1 MYYYSYSMG
10 KLGIYTK
17 NPRFYYGV
25 IRALKD
31 FGINFISIEN
41 IFEDLKNVDVV
52 LSSTGDSR
60 ISEKQIFQED
70 PVRAVRRSFSFFM
83 GKDKFHT
90 IYIGIDP
97 GPKPGIAVTSN
108 NVVLEAFELFD
119 VGQIRNTVETLIG
132 DYGAEYCSI
141 RVGNGD
147 KPNRQY
153 ILRQILPLGLNVE
166 IINETGTSY
175 PHKTHDNALSAARI
189 ANIEIFQKNGPS
201 VTAKKRRE
209 LIEEEFRTLNNI

>member
-1 MYYYSYSMG
+1 MG

-25 IRALKD
+25 IRALRD

-41 IFEDLKNVDVV
+41 VSEDLKNVDVV
-52 LSSTGDSR
+52 LSSGGDMR
-60 ISEKQIFQED
+60 ISEKQIFQDD

-83 GKDKFHT
+83 GSEKFHT

-119 VGQIRNTVETLIG
+119 ISRIGSMVETLIA
-132 DYGAEYCSI
+132 DYGAEYCSF

-153 ILRQILPLGLNVE
+153 ILKQISPLGLNIE
-166 IINETGTSY
+166 IINETGTSF

-189 ANIEIFQKNGPS
+189 ANIEIFLKNGPS
-201 VTAKKRRE
+201 LTVKKRRE